1 MYCSECSSNLGVSDK
16 FCSKCGAA
24 IPVIHQQPVQEGPL
38 IKSASKGMAKQLS
51 RSVFILLILV
61 STFVAVLIFSEKGIG
76 TILLSALI
84 AESFSATAV
93 SFFVAKLIT
102 KNERRTWVEI
112 IWFQV
117 FNFVG
122 GFISLAAA
130 GPKRTIIALALTFLA
145 STLLFWLQNKS
156 RSGSK

>member
-1 MYCSECSSNLGVSDK
+1 MYCSECGSNFGVSDK
-16 FCSKCGAA
+16 FCSKCGAE
-24 IPVIHQQPVQEGPL
+24 IPAAHQLPVQEAPS
-38 IKSASKGMAKQLS
+38 IKPASNGMAKQLS
-51 RSVFILLILV
+51 SPVFILLILV
-61 STFVAVLIFSEKGIG
+61 STFATAIIFSEKGIG

-84 AESFSATAV
+84 AETFAASAVGFS
-93 SFFVAKLIT
+93 VAKLIT

-130 GPKRTIIALALTFLA
+130 GPMKALVALVFTLLA
-145 STLLFWLQNKS
+145 SALFFWLQNKS
-156 RSGSK
+156 RSNSK

>member
-1 MYCSECSSNLGVSDK
+1 MYCSECGSNVGVSDK
-16 FCSKCGAA
+16 FCLKCGAA
-24 IPVIHQQPVQEGPL
+24 IPATHKQPARESPP
-38 IKSASKGMAKQLS
+38 IKPTSNGMAKQLS
-51 RSVFILLILV
+51 SFVFILLILV
-61 STFVAVLIFSEKGIG
+61 ATFAAAIIFSEKGIG
-76 TILLSALI
+76 TVLLSALI
-84 AESFSATAV
+84 AETFAATAV
-93 SFFVAKLIT
+93 GFSVAKLIT

-130 GPKRTIIALALTFLA
+130 GPMKTLVALVFTFLA
-145 STLLFWLQNKS
+145 SALLFWLQNKS